1 MPSLLTLDDVAART
15 PDGRPLFE
23 GLTFALGR
31 ERVGLVGRN
40 GVGKS
45 TLLRLIL
52 GEASPASGSI
62 VASGR
67 IGFLRQSFQPP
78 PTSRLADLL
87 GVGPALALLDRVQSG
102 QGSDDDFEA
111 ADWTLPQRIDEA
123 LARIGLDGVSLGHP
137 AAALSGGQLTRAA
150 LAALLLGEPDLIL
163 LDEPTNNLDAE
174 GRAAVRDLLDDWS
187 GGALV
192 VSHDR
197 SLLRR
202 VDRILEL
209 TTLGA
214 RVFGGAF
221 DLYAARRAEEEAAAA
236 RVLETARREAVRVER
251 SIQAMRERKDR
262 SDAAGRRAR
271 LKNDAPKM
279 LLDAKAQG
287 AEATGARQNRLA
299 ERQREAAR
307 QDLEAAQARVER
319 VRRLAFALPP
329 SNLAAGKLALA
340 FEDVTF
346 AWPGTSPMFRHL
358 TFRVIGPERIAVM
371 GRNGAGKS
379 TLIRLAVGEAAPS
392 EGVVVRGAPSVL
404 LDQHAALLRDHE
416 TLLENFRRLNPA
428 AGDNAAYAA
437 LARFLFRN
445 SAAER
450 LAAELSGG
458 ERLRAALACVLMGPL
473 PPQLLILDEPTNH
486 LDLDSIEAVEAAL
499 GAYDGAM
506 LVVSHDE
513 EFLEAIGIRRRLHIG
528 DRVEE
533 VFSSAGEAS

>member
-1 MPSLLTLDDVAART
+1 MPCLLTLDEVAART

-45 TLLRLIL
+45 TLLHLIL
-52 GEASPASGSI
+52 GEASSASGS
-62 VASGR
+62 VVVSGR
-67 IGFLRQSFQPP
+67 VGALRQTFQPP
-78 PTSRLADLL
+78 PESRLADLL
-87 GVGPALALLDRVQSG
+87 GVAAALTLLDRIQSG
-102 QGSDDDFEA
+102 EGEEDDFEA
-111 ADWTLPQRIDEA
+111 ADWTLPQRIDEV
-123 LARIGLDGVSLGHP
+123 LARIGLEGVPLDRP

-150 LAALLLGEPDLIL
+150 IAALLLDEPDLIL
-163 LDEPTNNLDAE
+163 LDEPTNNLDAD
-174 GRAAVRDLLDDWS
+174 GRAAVADLLDDWG

-221 DLYAARRAEEEAAAA
+221 DLYAARRAEEATAAA
-236 RVLETARREAVRVER
+236 RALESARREAARVER
-251 SIQAMRERKDR
+251 SVQAMRERKDR

-279 LLDAKAQG
+279 LLDAKAER
-287 AEATGARQNRLA
+287 AEATGGRQNHLA
-299 ERQREAAR
+299 ERQRETAR
-307 QDLEAAQARVER
+307 QELEAAQARVER
-319 VRRLAFALPP
+319 VRRVAFTLPP
-329 SNLAAGKLALA
+329 SNLAAGKLVLA
-340 FEDVTF
+340 FEDVAF
-346 AWPGTSPMFRHL
+346 AWPGAPPIFQGLSFRL
-358 TFRVIGPERIAVM
+358 IGPERVAVT

-379 TLIRLAVGEAAPS
+379 TLIRLAMGEVSPMRGS
-392 EGVVVRGAPSVL
+392 IVRGASSVL

-416 TLLENFRRLNPA
+416 TLLENFRRLNPV
-428 AGDNAAYAA
+428 AGANIAHAA

-450 LAAELSGG
+450 LAADLSGG
-458 ERLRAALACVLMGPL
+458 ERLRAALACVLLGPV

-499 GAYDGAM
+499 AAYDGAL

-513 EFLEAIGIRRRLHIG
+513 EFLETIGVRRRLRIAEG
-528 DRVEE
+528 VEE
-533 VFSSAGEAS
+533 VLSSAAQP